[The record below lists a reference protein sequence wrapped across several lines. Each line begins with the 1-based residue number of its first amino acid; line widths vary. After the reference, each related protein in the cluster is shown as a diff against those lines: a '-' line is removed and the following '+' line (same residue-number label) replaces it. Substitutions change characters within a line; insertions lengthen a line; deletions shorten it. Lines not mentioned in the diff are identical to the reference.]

1 MSRCLADG
9 LFRVVQDSF
18 RVVLRWCV
26 QPGNHLGL
34 PKQERTV
41 TMESLNRT
49 KKIVGSSA
57 VALGLALG
65 AMGVASAASAPADA
79 PAGETNEDET
89 NEANE
94 TPEQEAAEDAAE
106 LELLN
111 SFAVTPAE
119 AEAAALKVVPGTVEE
134 VEIEDDGATPVFEVE
149 IIDANGDEVS
159 VTVDPN
165 TGVVIDQVVE
175 GPDDDAN
182 EGPND
187 EVNEG
192 SETDETPEVTDAPVT
207 P

>member
-1 MSRCLADG
+1 
-9 LFRVVQDSF
+9 
-18 RVVLRWCV
+18 
-26 QPGNHLGL
+26 
-34 PKQERTV
+34 
-41 TMESLNRT
+41 MESLNRT

-175 GPDDDAN
+175 GPDDDDN

-192 SETDETPEVTDAPVT
+192 PETDETPEVTDAPVT